1 MLLLCQLHVTFHH
14 TVLQH
19 SNNTLT
25 YHKMHKKLLTVA
37 GNKVKSCFK
46 KTFHLEQK
54 LEAVFFTYD
63 SVSPKDIQAGQTE
76 IKLHYS

>member
-1 MLLLCQLHVTFHH
+1 
-14 TVLQH
+14 
-19 SNNTLT
+19 
-25 YHKMHKKLLTVA
+25 MHKKLLTVA
-37 GNKVKSCFK
+37 GNKPKSCFK

-54 LEAVFFTYD
+54 LEAIFYTYD